1 MEREAKVSEHG
12 TLAEQV
18 TMSIEDAKALLKD
31 NRTFS
36 VAFLAY
42 RLRDHEEEVRK
53 RFLEYRRVEH
63 TVKGF
68 EEVVKQMSIRLDVF
82 AVKWQEMREELDQMK
97 AEKQKSEPNAA
108 TGENC
113 P

>member
-1 MEREAKVSEHG
+1 MTEPGPLAKQIAAS
-12 TLAEQV
+12 AEDVQ
-18 TMSIEDAKALLKD
+18 ALLKD
-31 NRTFS
+31 NRSLS
-36 VAFLAY
+36 VAFLAR
-42 RLRDHEEEVRK
+42 RLQDHEEEVRK

-82 AVKWQEMREELDQMK
+82 AVKWQEMREELDQLK
-97 AEKQKSEPNAA
+97 ADQLKSEPNAA
-108 TGENC
+108 PEQNG